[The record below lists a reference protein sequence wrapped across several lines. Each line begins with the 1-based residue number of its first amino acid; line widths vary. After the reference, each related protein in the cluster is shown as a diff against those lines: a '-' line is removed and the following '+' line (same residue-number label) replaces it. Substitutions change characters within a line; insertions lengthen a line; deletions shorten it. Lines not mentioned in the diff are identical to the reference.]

1 MYISELIAD
10 VWTVLC
16 RGGGG
21 GGGGPARLFDCT
33 SPKAQ
38 PINTDIG
45 SAPIMKVYKNKKRR
59 GGHSTTLV
67 LIFTAAG
74 YRNLKSN

>member
-1 MYISELIAD
+1 MLG
-10 VWTVLC
+10 

-21 GGGGPARLFDCT
+21 GGGGARLFDCA

-45 SAPIMKVYKNKKRR
+45 SAPIMEVYKNKKRR

-74 YRNLKSN
+74 YRNLKKQLKHMPSQQKKTF